1 MISNNLKTTD
11 TTYLLD
17 KDEHRPLELDK
28 KRINLVII
36 MGEFRWEI
44 RLLARI
50 PFERQTLSG
59 FE

>member
-36 MGEFRWEI
+36 MYRVS
-44 RLLARI
+44 L
-50 PFERQTLSG
+50 
-59 FE
+59 